1 MSCDFLTGLASCP
14 GPAFCWFLAVPWL
27 IVVAAEI
34 RLSALA
40 GRFVRL
46 GGRGVRACLQ
56 TGTEP
61 LPITS
66 DGGNKGLRFEQGAI
80 CGAGGIKVPASHSDA
95 FYPYAALR
103 ERACSVSSPE
113 APTNVWP
120 KSLVLVG
127 GGFV

>member
-1 MSCDFLTGLASCP
+1 MTAPFSGFWQPSRHPYAL
-14 GPAFCWFLAVPWL
+14 VPP
-27 IVVAAEI
+27 
-34 RLSALA
+34 
-40 GRFVRL
+40 FY
-46 GGRGVRACLQ
+46 
-56 TGTEP
+56 
-61 LPITS
+61 
-66 DGGNKGLRFEQGAI
+66 LRFEQGAI

>member
-1 MSCDFLTGLASCP
+1 MPELCRFYG
-14 GPAFCWFLAVPWL
+14 
-27 IVVAAEI
+27 IVI
-34 RLSALA
+34 QMYYPKNGTLSRGRFA
-40 GRFVRL
+40 GR
-46 GGRGVRACLQ
+46 
-56 TGTEP
+56 
-61 LPITS
+61 
-66 DGGNKGLRFEQGAI
+66 GAS
-80 CGAGGIKVPASHSDA
+80 KVPASHSDA